1 MWILPRFF
9 RSCYMQGHNLNHP
22 SGISRSSAAPAFL
35 ASHFRANRSSNS
47 HGPHLRSL
55 RPNPGGPGPL
65 GPLGPLGRL
74 PASETFRTAWGASFA
89 AMKWDMTWRRSSMLD
104 HGGRRP
110 NHFLVGG
117 FNPSEKYESQWKGL
131 SHILWKIK
139 HVWNHQ
145 PALVGF
151 P

>member
-65 GPLGPLGRL
+65 GPLGRL

-89 AMKWDMTWRRSSMLD
+89 AMK
-104 HGGRRP
+104 
-110 NHFLVGG
+110 
-117 FNPSEKYESQWKGL
+117 
-131 SHILWKIK
+131 
-139 HVWNHQ
+139 
-145 PALVGF
+145 
-151 P
+151 

>member
-9 RSCYMQGHNLNHP
+9 RSVASCYMLHATLNHP
-22 SGISRSSAAPAFL
+22 SGIISRWSSAAPTFL

-65 GPLGPLGRL
+65 GRL
-74 PASETFRTAWGASFA
+74 PASETVRRAWGASFA
-89 AMKWDMTWRRSSMLD
+89 AMKWDMTWRRSNMLD

-117 FNPSEKYESQWKGL
+117 NPSEKYESQWKGF

>member
-55 RPNPGGPGPL
+55 RPNPGDPGGP

-74 PASETFRTAWGASFA
+74 PASETVRTAWGASFA